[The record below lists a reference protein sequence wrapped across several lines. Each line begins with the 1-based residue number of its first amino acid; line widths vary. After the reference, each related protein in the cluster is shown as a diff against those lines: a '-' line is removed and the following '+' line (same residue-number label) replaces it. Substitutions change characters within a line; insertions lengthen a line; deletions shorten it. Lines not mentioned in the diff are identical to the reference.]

1 MKRLLLGLVVLAAC
15 SSPPEPKPETPA
27 ERRARCEKRLVDA
40 GDKDPWAFYELAQ
53 LDEQEGELA
62 RAIDEYGSAVA
73 LLPAKH
79 YTGPALGLGRVH
91 LKLGRWEPARRMFD
105 EVLQTVPEDPSS
117 YRKNADYRE
126 AALGLK
132 EVYAH
137 VKDERAAARARQR
150 FLDELGG
157 KPSEW
162 PE

>member
-1 MKRLLLGLVVLAAC
+1 VKRLVLALVVLAAC
-15 SSPPEPKPETPA
+15 SSPEAKPETPA

-62 RAIDEYGSAVA
+62 RAIDEYGSAVS
-73 LLPAKH
+73 LLPPKR

-91 LKLGRWEPARRMFD
+91 MKLSRWEPARRMFD
-105 EVLQTVPEDPSS
+105 EVLQTVPEDPAL
-117 YRKNADYRE
+117 YRKNGDYRE

-137 VKDERAAARARQR
+137 VKDERAAARTRQR
-150 FLDELGG
+150 FLDEFGG